1 MSTPR
6 LARLALAGSIG
17 LAAATLV
24 TTATAG
30 GERCHA
36 APAGHATLGPPLVC
50 VEIEIGDAR
59 SLPWGKGAF
68 DGAGKSANPKRIA
81 DQTLAL
87 LSETDSTLVRMETLR
102 RATVYMYRD
111 ESACAGLLARLA
123 WIALDREADA
133 GATDAERA
141 RAWFDAGYFAA
152 CLWHMNISPD
162 KARPGFAAGV
172 QGYAW
177 LVRAIDLS
185 GGDPAMEFAAANAA
199 HPGVRKSQRDLY
211 EAHMRRAIQGVG
223 DEKSLL
229 RMNIDSHLAHWNES
243 ADAILR
249 TADSR

>member
-1 MSTPR
+1 MPAIR
-6 LARLALAGSIG
+6 LASLALAASLG
-17 LAAATLV
+17 LAAAATI
-24 TTATAG
+24 TTAG
-30 GERCHA
+30 GERCRTIA
-36 APAGHATLGPPLVC
+36 AEHATLGPPLVC
-50 VEIEIGDAR
+50 VEIEIGDAK

-87 LSETDSTLVRMETLR
+87 LSTTDSTLVRMETLR
-102 RATVYMYRD
+102 RATVYMHRD
-111 ESACAGLLARLA
+111 EPACAGLLARLA
-123 WIALDREADA
+123 WIALDREAQPD
-133 GATDAERA
+133 ATDAERA

-162 KARPGFAAGV
+162 KARPGFAADV

-211 EAHMRRAIQGVG
+211 EAHMRRAIRGVG

-229 RMNIDSHLAHWNES
+229 RSNIDAHLAHWNES
-243 ADAILR
+243 AAAILR
-249 TADSR
+249 TADTR